1 MKNKITLV
9 LGTFLFV
16 FSLHART
23 LTSGAASKI
32 ARNFLRENEHP
43 DYSLREPLLV
53 NRNNTDI
60 AYLFRLVPRGFVLV
74 STVETRNPV
83 IGFSWENN
91 FSMEDMD
98 NNPVFSVL
106 EGIHHERQALRRHP
120 EADKPVKTKSFI
132 VGPHVYTLWG
142 QVNCHDASG
151 NLINVTNLNTPNHC
165 AVGCVAISLAT
176 ILHYYKW
183 PPKGKG
189 SHSYYDG
196 NGSLTG
202 NHTAN
207 YAIEYPW
214 ELMKNKYNN
223 QNSTLQ
229 ERQAAGLLAYHAAV
243 GVNMDFENGGST
255 SNVNQIP
262 YALNHFFRVHGY
274 YKNINSASFWVDV
287 DKNMIEANPVA
298 IAVENNNGNGH
309 SMIIDGLKVEDNGDR
324 FYHLNCGWWGSTN
337 GWYALQGNFNAG
349 TYTSIL
355 GGVIDAIPVA
365 YIPQQ
370 NYFGTNVITLHWQ
383 YTHTIEANSFI
394 VQQKIDDGD
403 WTTLND
409 NVQDTSLLVGL
420 ADTLAEYYFRVKAKV
435 NGEYYSN
442 TWSNTMHLLH
452 YPVGMSDHVKTAE
465 IHVSPNPATSDITLS
480 NIAKNTDIQIVD
492 INGKVYFSQQ
502 INTDKS
508 LYSIDI
514 STWEKGVYILRV
526 LHSGKVTS
534 QKIVKY

>member
-1 MKNKITLV
+1 MKNKIILIVSTL
-9 LGTFLFV
+9 LLAGY
-16 FSLHART
+16 LHAQK
-23 LTSGAASKI
+23 LTSGEADNI
-32 ARNFLRENEHP
+32 ARIFLQEKHPEYSIRETHLI
-43 DYSLREPLLV
+43 S
-53 NRNNTDI
+53 RNNIDI
-60 AYLFRLVPRGFVLV
+60 AYLYRTSPHGFVLV
-74 STVETRNPV
+74 STVKTRNPV
-83 IGFSWENN
+83 IGFSWKND
-91 FSMEDMD
+91 FSTDDMD
-98 NNPVFSVL
+98 NNPVFSII
-106 EGIHHERQALRRHP
+106 EGIYRERKALYLHP
-120 EADKPVKTKSFI
+120 ELDKPQKTKSFV

-142 QVNCHDASG
+142 QVNCHDANG
-151 NLINVTNLNTPNHC
+151 NLINVTNLNTPNNC

-176 ILHYYKW
+176 LLHYYRW

-202 NHTAN
+202 NHNAN

-229 ERQAAGLLAYHAAV
+229 ERQAAGLLTYHAAV
-243 GVNMDFENGGST
+243 GVNMNFEMGGST
-255 SNVNQIP
+255 SNVNKIP
-262 YALNHFFRVHGY
+262 YALNHFFRVHAY

-298 IAVENNNGNGH
+298 IAVENDNGNGH
-309 SMIIDGLKVEDNGDR
+309 SMIIDGLQVDDNGDR
-324 FYHLNCGWWGSTN
+324 FYHLNCGWWGTTN

-355 GGVIDAIPVA
+355 GGVIDAIPIA

-370 NYFGTNVITLHWQ
+370 HYFGTNIITLHWQ
-383 YTHTIEANSFI
+383 YSHAIEANSFI
-394 VQQKIDDGD
+394 VQQKINNGD

-420 ADTLAEYYFRVKAKV
+420 ADTLSEYYFRVKAKV
-435 NGEYYSN
+435 NGEYYFN

-452 YPVGMSDHVKTAE
+452 SPVGVNNDAAPPE
-465 IHVSPNPATSDITLS
+465 IRLFPNPATNKISIA
-480 NIAKNTDIQIVD
+480 NISKNTNIEIVD
-492 INGKVYFSQQ
+492 ISGKPYFARK
-502 INTDKS
+502 INRKMP
-508 LYSIDI
+508 LLSIDI
-514 STWEKGVYILRV
+514 SSWAKGVYLLKMV
-526 LHSGKVTS
+526 QAGKSIS